1 MSKRVFP
8 GTHIITAG
16 AAPAGTLI
24 EADLAILGAGIA
36 GVAAALEAAALGR
49 KVVLIDG
56 AQQLGGQS
64 TGSLIGTFCG
74 FYGNGPQPCRVV
86 YGAASRMLDDLRKAG
101 ATQPRHGR
109 NTLILMYRE
118 QALARWIEDAVLAA
132 DTIKPLLGS
141 TLLGVRRQGNR
152 IAGLDIATRFGAI
165 SVQAKGY
172 LDASGDAA
180 LSHAAGFACREP
192 DSPIMGSLMFS
203 IEGID
208 EAAALALDRWQVQAR
223 LAEVGPRYGL
233 VRRDGFVFAISGEG
247 AFGGQALVNMTH
259 VETPLDAEGQ
269 ARAQIAGRQ
278 QADRVLDF
286 LKGEYG
292 AVFGRARVRHY
303 GLLGIRQTR
312 WIVGRESLT
321 VQQVREGH
329 RHRDA
334 ILRCSWPIE
343 LHDRADDAHWEVFGD
358 DHMHYLPFGAMLPA
372 EAENLLAAGR
382 CVDGDAAALS
392 SVRVMGPCFAMGSA
406 AAHAF
411 DLAMERGRGDA
422 GAVNQIDIAAL
433 QARLA
438 DNLERCD
445 PS

>member
-1 MSKRVFP
+1 MNERAFP
-8 GTHIITAG
+8 GTRIVAAG
-16 AAPAGTLI
+16 ATKPAARI
-24 EADLAILGAGIA
+24 EADLAILGAGMA
-36 GVAAALEAAALGR
+36 GVAAALEAAVLGR

-74 FYGNGPQPCRVV
+74 FYGNGPQPYRVV
-86 YGAASRMLDDLRKAG
+86 YGAASRMLEDLRKAG

-118 QALARWIEDAVLAA
+118 QALARWIEDAVLEAG
-132 DTIKPLLGS
+132 IRPLLGA
-141 TLLGVRRQGNR
+141 TLLGVQRRGNR
-152 IAGLDIATRFGAI
+152 IESLDIATRFGAL

-172 LDASGDAA
+172 VDASGDAA
-180 LSHAAGFACREP
+180 LSYAAGFACREP
-192 DSPIMGSLMFS
+192 DSPIMGSLMFG

-233 VRRDGFVFAISGEG
+233 VRRDGFVFAIQGQGEY
-247 AFGGQALVNMTH
+247 GGQALVNMTH
-259 VETPLDAEGQ
+259 VQTPLDAEGQ
-269 ARAQIAGRQ
+269 ALAQIEGRQ

-329 RHRDA
+329 RHADA

-343 LHDRADDAHWEVFGD
+343 LHDRLDDAHWEVFGD
-358 DHMHYLPFGAMLPA
+358 DHMHTLPYGAMLPA

-392 SVRVMGPCFAMGSA
+392 SVRVMGPCFAMGMA

-411 DLAMERGRGDA
+411 DLAMERSGNGS
-422 GAVNQIDIAAL
+422 VSQIDIAAL

-445 PS
+445 PA

>member
-1 MSKRVFP
+1 MTERSFP
-8 GTHIITAG
+8 GTHIVTAG
-16 AAPAGTLI
+16 AARPAARI
-24 EADLAILGAGIA
+24 AADIAILGAGIT

-56 AQQLGGQS
+56 GPQLGGQS

-74 FYGNGPQPCRVV
+74 LYGNGPRPYRVV
-86 YGAASRMLDDLRKAG
+86 YGMASRMLADLKA
-101 ATQPRHGR
+101 ADAIQPRHGR

-118 QALARWIEDAVLAA
+118 QALARWIEDAVQAA
-132 DTIKPLLGS
+132 GITLLLGS
-141 TLLGVRRQGNR
+141 MLLGVRRSGNR
-152 IAGLDIATRFGAI
+152 IEGLDIATRFGAMDVRAHGFI
-165 SVQAKGY
+165 
-172 LDASGDAA
+172 DASGDAA
-180 LSHAAGFACREP
+180 LTYAAGFACREP

-233 VRRDGFVFAISGEG
+233 VRRDGFVFAIQGQGEY
-247 AFGGQALVNMTH
+247 GGQALVNMTH
-259 VETPLDAEGQ
+259 VETPLEAEGQ
-269 ARAQIAGRQ
+269 ARAQIEGRQ
-278 QADRVLDF
+278 QADRVLAF
-286 LKGEYG
+286 LQGEYG

-312 WIVGRESLT
+312 WIVGRDSLT

-329 RHRDA
+329 RHADA

-343 LHDRADDAHWEVFGD
+343 LHDRVDDAHWEVFGD
-358 DHMHYLPFGAMLPA
+358 EHMHYLPYGAMLPSSA
-372 EAENLLAAGR
+372 ESGEAENLLAAGR
-382 CVDGDAAALS
+382 CVDGDVAALS
-392 SVRVMGPCFAMGSA
+392 SVRVMGPCIAMGSA
-406 AAHAF
+406 AAQAF
-411 DLAMERGRGDA
+411 DLAGA
-422 GAVNQIDIAAL
+422 GAVGQIDIAAL

-445 PS
+445 AD